1 MKRGVYILGFLAIVA
16 LATLFIYKDSPLQ
29 LSPDEKTSVIGL
41 ACRESKIVP
50 VTTEGSALVSEANP
64 FGDEFE
70 ISATNERDAVINCY
84 QAAIKDSPT
93 VQRGRA
99 LAVERAVEN
108 CKVKLNS
115 LTFTCP
121 EYEICSTSRQSLKV
135 PCGPPTETI
144 LDCSGAY
151 TGVTIER
158 VVRLGGNMYACN
170 PRFNAV
176 ASGAKIGSCSG
187 CASE

>member
-1 MKRGVYILGFLAIVA
+1 MGFLAIVA
-16 LATLFIYKDSPLQ
+16 LATLLIYKDSSLQ
-29 LSPDEKTSVIGL
+29 FSPDEKANVISL

-50 VTTEGSALVSEANP
+50 VTTEGSARVSEANP

-70 ISATNERDAVINCY
+70 VYATNEGDAISECY
-84 QAAIKDSPT
+84 KAAIKDSPT
-93 VQRGRA
+93 AQRGRA

-135 PCGPPTETI
+135 PCGPPRETI

-151 TGVTIER
+151 TGVTVGK